1 MWYFMTELADL
12 MQRYV
17 EQHSLFELE
26 GAVKTTI
33 PGVSFY
39 RSEKGNTRQPFVYQS
54 GIIILGQGHKD
65 IHIGANSVQYGP
77 NDYLVVGVP
86 MPLECEARAEPDK
99 PLLGLSI
106 DIDHS
111 ILLKQIDLLEQA
123 NFTPVHQCKAH
134 PCGIQAVAMN
144 PVMLS
149 SCHRLMQALINGL
162 EAEVL
167 GISLLEEIIFRA
179 LTSCEGH
186 VLFEL
191 AHHEGHYARV
201 AKALSKVHREYAY
214 PLTVQALADE
224 ANMSISAFH
233 QAFRGITMES
243 PLQYLK
249 KVRLNKAK
257 ELIHIEGKRVNDAA
271 RLVGY
276 TSSSQ
281 FSREYKRHFN
291 ETPRGA
297 KAA

>member
-1 MWYFMTELADL
+1 MTELAKL
-12 MQRYV
+12 MQQYV
-17 EQHSLFELE
+17 EHHSLHELE
-26 GAVKTTI
+26 GIAETAI
-33 PGVSFY
+33 PGVWFY
-39 RSEKGNTRQPFVYQS
+39 RSGAGNQRRPFIYQS
-54 GIIILGQGHKD
+54 GIIILGQGQKN
-65 IHIGANSVQYGP
+65 IHIGPNPVQYGP

-86 MPLECEARAEPDK
+86 MPLECEAIVEAGK

-111 ILLKQIDLLEQA
+111 ILLKQVDLLEQA
-123 NFTPVHQCKAH
+123 GFKPCKQDKDNQCGLKSVNM
-134 PCGIQAVAMN
+134 GEE
-144 PVMLS
+144 MLNT
-149 SCHRLMQALINGL
+149 CKRLMHALNDGL
-162 EAEVL
+162 EAQIL
-167 GISLLEEIIFRA
+167 GASLMEEMVYRA

-186 VLFEL
+186 VLFDL

-201 AKALSKVHREYAY
+201 AKALSKVHREYDQ
-214 PLTVQALADE
+214 PLTVQQLAEE
-224 ANMSISAFH
+224 ANMSISSFH
-233 QAFRGITMES
+233 QAFRGVTLES

-257 ELIHIEGKRVNDAA
+257 ELIQIEGKRVNDAA

-276 TSSSQ
+276 TSPSQ

>member
-1 MWYFMTELADL
+1 MTELAEL

-17 EQHSLFELE
+17 EQYSLSDLE
-26 GAVKTTI
+26 GAIQTDI
-33 PGVSFY
+33 PGVHFY
-39 RSEKGNTRQPFVYQS
+39 RSEKGNPRQPFVYQS

-65 IHIGANSVQYGP
+65 IHIGSNTVHYGP

-86 MPLECEARAEPDK
+86 MPLECEALVEPGK

-123 NFTPVHQCKAH
+123 EFTPLQQCKAN

-144 PVMLS
+144 TEMQS
-149 SCHRLMQALINGL
+149 SCKRIMQALIDGL
-162 EAEVL
+162 EAQVL
-167 GISLLEEIIFRA
+167 GTSLLEEMIFRA

-191 AHHEGHYARV
+191 AYHEGHYARI
-201 AKALSKVHREYAY
+201 AKALSKVHRDYAQ
-214 PLTVQALADE
+214 PLTVQALAEE

-233 QAFRGITMES
+233 QAFRRVTMES

-257 ELIHIEGKRVNDAA
+257 ELIHVEGKRVNDAA
-271 RLVGY
+271 HLVGY
-276 TSSSQ
+276 TSTSQ

-291 ETPRGA
+291 ETPRGI

>member
-1 MWYFMTELADL
+1 MTELADL

-17 EQHSLFELE
+17 EQHCLFDLE
-26 GAVKTTI
+26 GAVKTAI

-39 RSEKGNTRQPFVYQS
+39 RSEKGNARQPFVYQS
-54 GIIILGQGHKD
+54 GIIILGQGYKD
-65 IHIGANSVQYGP
+65 IHIGSNSVQYGP

-86 MPLECEARAEPDK
+86 MPLECEARVESGK

-123 NFTPVHQCKAH
+123 DFSPIHQCKVN

-144 PVMLS
+144 PVMLN
-149 SCHRLMQALINGL
+149 SCQRMMLALLDGL

-167 GISLLEEIIFRA
+167 GTSLLEEMIFRA

-201 AKALSKVHREYAY
+201 AKALSKVHREYDQ
-214 PLTVQALADE
+214 PLTVQALAEE

-233 QAFRGITMES
+233 QAFRGVTMES

-271 RLVGY
+271 HLVGY

-291 ETPRGA
+291 ETPRGV